1 MKNLIALY
9 LNKGRRLTVK
19 ELAQESS
26 IPSYSTILYNF
37 KTTKISKVW
46 EEIEGYISSMNKN
59 WVQ

>member
-37 KTTKISKVW
+37 NTTKISKVW
-46 EEIEGYISSMNKN
+46 EEIEGYISKMNIN
-59 WVQ
+59 LS